1 MTGPLISVRAL
12 GKSFSGADGH
22 PVQVLDDITLDVD
35 EGEFVALLGRSGSGK
50 STLLR
55 CIAGLI
61 APSEGEVLFRGQ
73 RLAGTNRDT
82 TMVFQTFA
90 LLPWLTVQQNV
101 EIGLEARKVAPAQRT
116 ERALRAIDL
125 VGLDGYESAYP
136 KELSGGM
143 RQRVGFARALVVEP
157 AALLMDEPFSA
168 LDVLTSE
175 NLRGELLELWEGQRF
190 PTKTMV
196 MVTHNIEEAVL
207 LADRILVLG
216 TNPGRIKA
224 DMRNPLAR
232 PRRRR
237 TPDFEELVDRIYR
250 MMTQRDSAPA
260 TAPARPGAGSGSAL
274 GDSRLPQATVDGVS
288 GLAEVLLGRH
298 DGAADLP
305 DLADNLGLEVDDLL
319 PLVDALVLLGF
330 AGLRGERL
338 TLSRH
343 GQIFAGASIQDS
355 KEIFAR
361 AALDHAPLVRTIYRA
376 LRGSLDGNLPAGFF
390 TDILRT
396 HVGEDEAARQ
406 LDVAVNWG
414 RYAELYAYD
423 AARGQIIRESRGI
436 GATLADQPEPARR
449 GTLHLY
455 LGAAPGSGK
464 TFTMLRDGR
473 ALRDHGEDVV
483 VGFAQAR
490 GRPRTAEAMHGL
502 EIVPARQV
510 HSGEAGGPP
519 SREEMDLDAVRAR
532 KPAVVL
538 VDDFGWHAAAIGA
551 LRDAGIDVISTV
563 DVRDLERTANEVRQI
578 TGQPAAATVPDAA
591 LAAADEIRFLDNS
604 PEALRKRLGHGNIY
618 PLGQAREALDGLF
631 QTATLAALREI
642 GLRVIAET
650 LTAPGSARRRE
661 PLDVLVAVTA
671 PAQADALI
679 RHGAR
684 LARRGNARCTV
695 LTLGPPAGT
704 RGDWTAAVQ
713 TPAQNAGAA
722 IIAREGRDTVAVI
735 AQAVRETGARHLV
748 MAAPPA
754 GLLDRWRPGLTGR
767 LASELPDVHLHIT
780 AGEARPSGAAPE
792 GGDSLDRAPGGAGRQ
807 AHATVRV
814 YLGYAPG
821 CGVTSAM
828 LEEAGRRRSRGTDV
842 VVATVDCRGREG
854 VTAALE
860 GLEVIG
866 DGTSLDT
873 GAVLARRPE
882 VVCIDDLSAADPSGE
897 SRFAAARQLA
907 DAGITVVA
915 TVHLGSLQDGDG
927 AAGDTLEEAAVLAL
941 ADEIELVDAPP
952 SALTDRVKRG
962 EIAPAGGAEH
972 ALQTDYS
979 PETLGAKREQA
990 FTIVAEHAERRLAA
1004 YRGSGATAGGD
1015 THPRILGCA
1024 APRPGMEPLI
1034 RRSAALAAQLAGDFL
1049 VAVVTPG
1056 PASAD
1061 LDQVL
1066 AGYAALASQLGGQLT
1081 ALQGS
1086 PADALAKFAHRHQ
1099 VTEMVLARDPGA
1111 SRHRLL
1117 NELIHVAGDAEV
1129 HVLPAQAAR

>member
-1 MTGPLISVRAL
+1 MTGPLISVQAL

-22 PVQVLDDITLDVD
+22 PVPVLEGITLDVD

-73 RLAGTNRDT
+73 RLVGTNPDT

-101 EIGLEARKVAPAQRT
+101 EIGLEARRVAPAQRT

-175 NLRGELLELWEGQRF
+175 NLRGELLELWEGQKF

-216 TNPGRIKA
+216 TNPGRIRA
-224 DMRNPLAR
+224 DMRNPLVR
-232 PRRRR
+232 PRRWR
-237 TPDFEELVDRIYR
+237 TPEFEDLVDRIYR

-260 TAPARPGAGSGSAL
+260 TAPARPGAGSGGTL

-343 GQIFAGASIQDS
+343 GKIFAGASIQDS

-423 AARGQIIRESRGI
+423 AARGQIIRESHGI
-436 GATLADQPEPARR
+436 GATLADRPEPARR

-483 VGFAQAR
+483 VGFAEAH
-490 GRPRTAEAMHGL
+490 GRPRTAEAIHGL
-502 EIVPARQV
+502 EIVPARQA

-519 SREEMDLDAVRAR
+519 AREEMDVDAVRAR

-538 VDDFGWHAAAIGA
+538 VDDFGWHASAIGA

-563 DVRDLERTANEVRQI
+563 GRAAEI
-578 TGQPAAATVPDAA
+578 TRGRRGGGD
-591 LAAADEIRFLDNS
+591 R
-604 PEALRKRLGHGNIY
+604 RL
-618 PLGQAREALDGLF
+618 PR
-631 QTATLAALREI
+631 
-642 GLRVIAET
+642 
-650 LTAPGSARRRE
+650 PRRRE
-661 PLDVLVAVTA
+661 RGPGGPGSDRR
-671 PAQADALI
+671 
-679 RHGAR
+679 RHLSR
-684 LARRGNARCTV
+684 HRRRP
-695 LTLGPPAGT
+695 GPPP
-704 RGDWTAAVQ
+704 RG
-713 TPAQNAGAA
+713 
-722 IIAREGRDTVAVI
+722 
-735 AQAVRETGARHLV
+735 
-748 MAAPPA
+748 
-754 GLLDRWRPGLTGR
+754 GLHRRPV
-767 LASELPDVHLHIT
+767 S
-780 AGEARPSGAAPE
+780 
-792 GGDSLDRAPGGAGRQ
+792 
-807 AHATVRV
+807 
-814 YLGYAPG
+814 
-821 CGVTSAM
+821 
-828 LEEAGRRRSRGTDV
+828 
-842 VVATVDCRGREG
+842 
-854 VTAALE
+854 
-860 GLEVIG
+860 
-866 DGTSLDT
+866 
-873 GAVLARRPE
+873 RRPE
-882 VVCIDDLSAADPSGE
+882 
-897 SRFAAARQLA
+897 R
-907 DAGITVVA
+907 
-915 TVHLGSLQDGDG
+915 
-927 AAGDTLEEAAVLAL
+927 
-941 ADEIELVDAPP
+941 
-952 SALTDRVKRG
+952 
-962 EIAPAGGAEH
+962 
-972 ALQTDYS
+972 
-979 PETLGAKREQA
+979 
-990 FTIVAEHAERRLAA
+990 
-1004 YRGSGATAGGD
+1004 
-1015 THPRILGCA
+1015 
-1024 APRPGMEPLI
+1024 
-1034 RRSAALAAQLAGDFL
+1034 
-1049 VAVVTPG
+1049 
-1056 PASAD
+1056 
-1061 LDQVL
+1061 
-1066 AGYAALASQLGGQLT
+1066 
-1081 ALQGS
+1081 
-1086 PADALAKFAHRHQ
+1086 
-1099 VTEMVLARDPGA
+1099 
-1111 SRHRLL
+1111 
-1117 NELIHVAGDAEV
+1117 
-1129 HVLPAQAAR
+1129 